1 MNNIFSLAKID
12 NNNNKGKEKKK
23 NVYKFY
29 GSYGSKLKGLN
40 SKNLLILKW
49 NKISTLFEI
58 LFPIILMLLMY
69 GFHNS
74 FFILEYEYITGGKNT
89 KNLINSRSLEN
100 VDINYTDIVYDSS
113 NN

>member
-69 GFHNS
+69 GVRNS

-100 VDINYTDIVYDSS
+100 VDINHTDIVYDSS